1 MSYDS
6 IVYNVMIASPSDVNA
21 ERRAIREAILDWNY
35 KNSRENGIVLMPLGW
50 ETHSAPLLGEG
61 QDKRGQKVIND
72 MVLKHADVLVAI
84 FKARIGSPTGKAA
97 SGTIEE
103 IELHCSVG
111 KPVLR
116 YFGKVTRSHSV
127 LLRISNA
134 FNKTVPL
141 FLERTEQDRTVQA
154 YKKECMKN
162 GLIHEYLNC
171 GELKE
176 NFYGHLQLVVNRLK
190 DKDKRRTPE
199 TSIAGAPGASLAIIE
214 GSVSVV
220 NEKIRILLT
229 EVLQDP
235 SGQICVSKF
244 IGEQVKV
251 ETNGGKYFGFEDAIN
266 FLEESQWIRKSDS
279 DGRVFSLTDLGH
291 QKAVKLK
298 GS

>member
-1 MSYDS
+1 
-6 IVYNVMIASPSDVNA
+6 MIASPSDVNA

-35 KNSRENGIVLMPLGW
+35 KNSRENEIVLMPLGW

-116 YFGKVTRSHSV
+116 YFGKVTRGHSV

-134 FNKTVPL
+134 LNKTVPL
-141 FLERTEQDRTVQA
+141 FLESTEQDRTVQA

-171 GELKE
+171 RELKE

-199 TSIAGAPGASLAIIE
+199 TIIAGAPGASLAIIE

-266 FLEESQWIRKSDS
+266 LLEVSQWIKKSDS
-279 DGRVFSLTDLGH
+279 DGRIFSLTDLGH

-298 GS
+298 DF